1 MKIEKEP
8 ILNVGQEQD
17 QDQLLNHD
25 FASSKVKPL
34 TTKEAS
40 EYLGISLSS
49 LYKLTSGC
57 KIPHY
62 SPGGK
67 ILYFLQSDLDKYM
80 LQNRR
85 SSVYEI
91 IAKGGKKVAW

>member
-1 MKIEKEP
+1 MTIEKAP
-8 ILNVGQEQD
+8 ISDVGQEQP
-17 QDQLLNHD
+17 LVYD
-25 FASSKVKPL
+25 FASSKAKPL

-40 EYLGISLSS
+40 VYLGISLSS
-49 LYKLTSGC
+49 LYKLTSAC

-85 SSVYEI
+85 GSVAEI
-91 IAKGGKKVAW
+91 LEKGGRK